1 MSALSPNVKIRSS
14 YGRKEIPVNIQYK
27 ENVLTP
33 EDFIRLRIAVG
44 RTATPPAQA
53 EAALRTGLYDITAFC
68 EGTAVAM
75 GRLVGDGAMYW
86 YIQDV
91 AVLPEYQGKGIGK
104 SIVERLLQHVYSC
117 TPNGTFTTVGLMA
130 AQGKEGFYEKLGFQA
145 MPNAGS
151 GAGMTRYIEKN
162 WRNSSSDL

>member
-1 MSALSPNVKIRSS
+1 MKRN
-14 YGRKEIPVNIQYK
+14 
-27 ENVLTP
+27 
-33 EDFIRLRIAVG
+33 RIAFLMY
-44 RTATPPAQA
+44 
-53 EAALRTGLYDITAFC
+53 LRLAHFQRNFQSLQKKLRNC
-68 EGTAVAM
+68 
-75 GRLVGDGAMYW
+75 
-86 YIQDV
+86 
-91 AVLPEYQGKGIGK
+91 PSEYQGKEIGK

>member
-1 MSALSPNVKIRSS
+1 M
-14 YGRKEIPVNIQYK
+14 NIQYK

-44 RTATPPAQA
+44 RTATPQMQA
-53 EAALRTGLYDITAFC
+53 KAALRTGLYDITAFC

-117 TPNGTFTTVGLMA
+117 TPNGTFYHGRPYGRA
-130 AQGKEGFYEKLGFQA
+130 GKRGIL
-145 MPNAGS
+145 
-151 GAGMTRYIEKN
+151 
-162 WRNSSSDL
+162 

>member
-1 MSALSPNVKIRSS
+1 MSEKSKAELLKEKLFIDRKNGLRSAS
-14 YGRKEIPVNIQYK
+14 DEKWEK
-27 ENVLTP
+27 
-33 EDFIRLRIAVG
+33 
-44 RTATPPAQA
+44 
-53 EAALRTGLYDITAFC
+53 ITAFC

-86 YIQDV
+86 YIQDM

-162 WRNSSSDL
+162 WRNSSSNL

>member
-1 MSALSPNVKIRSS
+1 M
-14 YGRKEIPVNIQYK
+14 NIQYK

-44 RTATPPAQA
+44 RTATPQMQA
-53 EAALRTGLYDITAFC
+53 KAALRTGLYDITAFC

-91 AVLPEYQGKGIGK
+91 AVLPEYQGTGIGGALIELTMEK
-104 SIVERLLQHVYSC
+104 
-117 TPNGTFTTVGLMA
+117 A
-130 AQGKEGFYEKLGFQA
+130 ARMGV
-145 MPNAGS
+145 
-151 GAGMTRYIEKN
+151 
-162 WRNSSSDL
+162 